1 MGVLTIWPKPYS
13 PISRSFYFIWS
24 TRMFG
29 VGATADEFDVSD
41 GSIRDRNIILGVPN
55 WAVFKNENLRLER
68 KEDQDVLSIRH

>member
-1 MGVLTIWPKPYS
+1 
-13 PISRSFYFIWS
+13 
-24 TRMFG
+24 MFG